1 MNRRQFL
8 QSLLAVGWSASVPAS
23 AIAAAPEAIVDEIWS
38 MALADPMVFY
48 VKPWGTLSFGADE
61 NWPSSRSSL
70 FSLDPVTGVRDIRQ
84 LAGEFW
90 PFTAVLE
97 NAWHERDEAGAFAD
111 WESWLAQ
118 TSDEAVEDLVYR
130 ANRWLDDPANE
141 SDWELANLRG
151 YTEQGA
157 ALTYFRDSFAF
168 NDLFNIVIVEGDH
181 PGSTYYAAELQMDV
195 AEANALAIDEGLPIR
210 FEMTGD

>member
-8 QSLLAVGWSASVPAS
+8 QSLLAAGWSAAVPES
-23 AIAAAPEAIVDEIWS
+23 ALAAAPEAVVDEVWS
-38 MALADPMVFY
+38 SALADPMVFY
-48 VKPWGTLSFGADE
+48 VKPWGTLSFGVDE

-70 FSLDPVTGVRDIRQ
+70 FGLDPVTGVREIRQ

-90 PFTAVLE
+90 PFTTILE
-97 NAWHERDEAGAFAD
+97 NAWHEHDEAGAFAD
-111 WESWLAQ
+111 WEPWLAQ
-118 TSDEAVEDLVYR
+118 ASDEAVEDLVDR

-168 NDLFNIVIVEGDH
+168 NDLFNVVIVEGDH
-181 PGSTYYAAELQMDV
+181 PGSTYYAAELHMDV

>member
-8 QSLLAVGWSASVPAS
+8 QSLIAVGWSATVPAS
-23 AIAAAPEAIVDEIWS
+23 ALAAASEGVVDEVWS
-38 MALADPMVFY
+38 SALADPMVFY
-48 VKPWGTLSFGADE
+48 VKQWGTISFGVDE
-61 NWPSSRSSL
+61 DCPSSRLSL
-70 FSLDPVTGVRDIRQ
+70 FELAPVTGVADIRQ

-90 PFTAVLE
+90 NFTAVLE
-97 NAWHERDEAGAFAD
+97 NAWQAHYEAGAFED
-111 WESWLAQ
+111 WKSWLAHA
-118 TSDEAVEDLVYR
+118 SDEAVEDLVDL
-130 ANRWLDDPANE
+130 ANSWLDDPADE

-181 PGSTYYAAELQMDV
+181 PGSTYCAAELHMDV